1 MKYLAKCNFFAQGK
15 LFKAGTVID
24 IDPKDEGLYKGNIK
38 SVATEKAGTEQKKVK
53 KNGAN

>member
-1 MKYLAKCNFFAQGK
+1 MKYLVKSNFFAQGK

-38 SVATEKAGTEQKKVK
+38 AVATEKVSTEQKKVK